1 MGAAEGQMVR
11 ADLVREIVARRER
24 GESSRQIAREL
35 AVDRKTVRRWLR
47 IGGWQPRQAAE
58 RPRAIDPYVEF
69 IEQRGPEV
77 NWNGVVLHR
86 ELVALG
92 FSGSYQQ
99 VQRLLKP
106 RRDRRR
112 WQEAETVRFETE
124 PGEQA
129 QVDYGQLQGWIGE
142 QPETVHLFVFPL
154 GYSRRLF
161 TRGYRNERLATLLDG
176 PERAFR
182 HFGGVTLSCLYDNP
196 RTLVLGRHESKVLSH
211 PLFEDFARYYG
222 FTPRACQP
230 YRARTKG
237 KVENGVKYVKRNA
250 LAGRRFTSWEEL
262 NDWLERWSAEVA
274 DLRIHGTTH
283 ERPADRFVHEQL
295 TPLGAR
301 PPYRYE
307 RVQTRQV
314 ANDALVT
321 VGAARYS
328 VPVAYVGKTV
338 SVHEDRGHF
347 EFFHQG
353 QLIGRHQKAVR
364 HSGVMDP

>member
-1 MGAAEGQMVR
+1 MEEHREGVAFPPRVMGAAEGQMVR

-47 IGGWQPRQAAE
+47 IGGWQPRQGGE
-58 RPRAIDPYVEF
+58 RPRAIDPYIEF
-69 IEQRGPEV
+69 IERRGPEV
-77 NWNGVVLHR
+77 GWNGVVLHR

-112 WQEAETVRFETE
+112 WQEAATVRFETE

-129 QVDYGQLQGWIGE
+129 QVDYGQLQVWIGE
-142 QPETVHLFVFPL
+142 QPETVHLFVFTL

-161 TRGYRNERLATLLDG
+161 TRGYR
-176 PERAFR
+176 
-182 HFGGVTLSCLYDNP
+182 S
-196 RTLVLGRHESKVLSH
+196 ESKVLWH

-237 KVENGVKYVKRNA
+237 KVESGVKYVKRNA
-250 LAGRRFTSWEEL
+250 LA
-262 NDWLERWSAEVA
+262 
-274 DLRIHGTTH
+274 
-283 ERPADRFVHEQL
+283 
-295 TPLGAR
+295 
-301 PPYRYE
+301 
-307 RVQTRQV
+307 
-314 ANDALVT
+314 
-321 VGAARYS
+321 
-328 VPVAYVGKTV
+328 
-338 SVHEDRGHF
+338 
-347 EFFHQG
+347 
-353 QLIGRHQKAVR
+353 
-364 HSGVMDP
+364 